1 MADTVIEMLTETGAT
16 KAYVTVV
23 DGSGTPDVDGYD
35 LTQIAGSLH
44 KFTVPEAIT
53 GRVHILAKTSGDVV
67 FGERYIDALTDTA
80 ETFDLAAGSDA
91 TLAKQNEILD
101 GQSDIDDELVTIKGK
116 FASTV
121 LISQPVATSGQI
133 DKPIIIGD
141 DYLATNDRAFE
152 WTIDAPTG
160 ATIANSSCSFGIVSD
175 HGGSFKVSGLISD
188 AGSGKWKL
196 SFDVA
201 RTETESLTPGSY
213 TWSVQVD
220 DDSNNELTQVISSN
234 GNTVRLVTKAT

>member
-1 MADTVIEMLTETGAT
+1 MFTDAPAADYL
-16 KAYVTVV
+16 
-23 DGSGTPDVDGYD
+23 
-35 LTQIAGSLH
+35 L
-44 KFTVPEAIT
+44 
-53 GRVHILAKTSGDVV
+53 VV
-67 FGERYIDALTDTA
+67 FLGSDGIASYQYALTLETA
-80 ETFDLAAGSDA
+80 TFQPSTGGGGGDA

-101 GQSDIDDELVTIKGK
+101 GQSDIDDELATIKGK

-160 ATIANSSCSFGIVSD
+160 ATVDNASCSFGITSEY
-175 HGGSFKVSGLISD
+175 GGSFKVTGEITD

-196 SFDVA
+196 AFDVP
-201 RTETESLTPGSY
+201 RTETESLQPGSY

-220 DDSNNELTQVISSN
+220 DDSNNELTQVRSSN